1 MRTYKVEIKLNT
13 EQEHLYKLNT
23 SACRVVY
30 NLYVEHINFCLRS
43 KQKPMNN
50 YAFSKWFN
58 NEYLPSHEDKKW
70 IKDASSKAVRHAIDC
85 CYQGHIRFLKGIGRP
100 SKFKNFRNDTAGYFF
115 VRNSRSYIIKHERH
129 RIKVPCLG
137 WVTLKEKNYLPVTSV
152 ITSGT
157 ITKRAGRYFISV
169 LTEDEPAYD
178 NLNSSEGVGID
189 LGIKA
194 FMSTSKNVE
203 FANINKSKKIK
214 KLEKSLRRQQRA
226 LSRKF
231 EAKKKDKERTTYKN
245 LEKNKLRVQKLHYR
259 LECTRKG
266 YINKCID
273 EVIRWKPAYITL
285 EDLNIKGM
293 LRNRHLSKAIR
304 DSLLYYTKEK
314 LLEKATKHNIKVRE
328 VDRFYPSSKTCSK
341 CGHAKEDLQLKD
353 RTYVCSEC
361 GLEIDRDLNAAINL
375 KNAKEYQILNST
387 DGLLGINAC
396 GLHKDLLVL
405 NSVEHCEENMQDE
418 ARKSQLIFD
427 NVLDKKVFSWE
438 NIDCKYI

>member
-169 LTEDEPAYD
+169 LTDDEPAYD

-259 LECTRKG
+259 LECARKG

-314 LLEKATKHNIKVRE
+314 LLEKATKHNIEVRE

-375 KNAKEYQILNST
+375 KNAKEYKILNST
-387 DGLLGINAC
+387 DGLSGINAC

-405 NSVEHCEENMQDE
+405 NSAKHCEENMQDE